1 MRLGLLL
8 EALIDIAQTAKTD
21 FAISMNMTPSGLSK
35 ILKGGRLPFIKEK
48 RAFCRRASAYFAESL
63 YSYHCY
69 FKFLPLFPVIY
80 DFSSKYEL
88 EIFLSCALEYAIDN
102 DFEYEYDGKPVLSD
116 REVSFLGKKNILN
129 LFCVLVSDQIT
140 RGNEIPLEFY
150 SALPLCDHLYYD
162 IFHRIKIANTQKP
175 ENILFHHFFNMSCLE
190 SSSTDYNLGT
200 LATIAR
206 AEKYLDLN
214 LLEITEEIGN
224 PFLLLR
230 GQFLM
235 VFGIQLDGT
244 PLMTFI
250 KQKSYLTTFYN
261 SLIRKN
267 TRKISYDGK
276 EARAALANDPSL
288 LFRLTNGSVDA
299 VYNFISIGYLIHEEE
314 MKSNHS
320 DEVIKKAILELFHRI
335 LTEETKFYVNIDAMI
350 GFQSSGH
357 AIIPLVGIVNIPLEE
372 RIPYLKRFDSYI
384 HKDNVNRIR
393 IVNSELPKVAVLCSK
408 GMSIIYLADNDSEKI
423 HYFRTDM
430 INDNLKKE
438 IAENNMKLMDFS
450 VDLWN
455 NFLDE
460 MSKDLHNVDYL

>member
-1 MRLGLLL
+1 MRIGLLL
-8 EALIDIAQTAKTD
+8 EELIDIAQTAKTD
-21 FAISMNMTPSGLSK
+21 FAISMNMAPSGLSK

-48 RAFCRRASAYFAESL
+48 RTFSRRAATYFAESL

-69 FKFLPLFPVIY
+69 LKFLPLFPVIY

-88 EIFLSCALEYAIDN
+88 EMFLSCALEYAIDK
-102 DFEYEYDGKPVLSD
+102 DFEYENDGKPVLLD
-116 REVSFLGKKNILN
+116 REASFLGKKNILN
-129 LFCVLVSDQIT
+129 LFCVLVSDHIT
-140 RGNEIPLEFY
+140 SGNDIPLEFY
-150 SALPLCDHLYYD
+150 STLPLSDHLYFD
-162 IFHRIKIANTQKP
+162 IFHRIKIANTKKQ
-175 ENILFHHFFNMSCLE
+175 ENIPFNHFINMSCLE
-190 SSSTDYNLGT
+190 TPSTDYNLGT

-206 AEKYLDLN
+206 AQKYLDLN
-214 LLEITEEIGN
+214 LWEINEEIGN
-224 PFLLLR
+224 PFLLLM

-235 VFGIQLDGT
+235 LFSIQLDGT

-250 KQKSYLTTFYN
+250 TQKSYLTTFYN

-288 LFRLTNGSVDA
+288 LFRLTNGPVDA
-299 VYNFISIGYLIHEEE
+299 VYNFISIGYLIHEKE
-314 MKSNHS
+314 MKNIDS
-320 DEVIKKAILELFHRI
+320 DEVVKKAILELFHRI
-335 LTEETKFYVNIDAMI
+335 LTEETDFYVNIDAMI

-357 AIIPLVGIVNIPLEE
+357 AIIPLLGTVDIPLEE
-372 RIPYLKRFDSYI
+372 RISYLKRFDSYI
-384 HKDNVNRIR
+384 HKDNVNKIR

-408 GMSIIYLADNDSEKI
+408 GMSIIYLTDNDSEKI

-430 INDNLKKE
+430 INNNLKKE
-438 IAENNMKLMDFS
+438 IAENNMKIMDFS

-460 MSKDLHNVDYL
+460 MSKDLRDVTY